1 MRAAP
6 AAAAPQGGG
15 TGLPIDPVRLL
26 RQYKYVLVLS
36 VVMGIGLGV
45 GAYMVLRR
53 TSPRFTSTMYYEV
66 LPNET
71 SIESGSRAL
80 ENSIEFERVAR
91 TELRQMTSETVLK
104 LGLRQSS
111 VAQTKW
117 VQQHLV
123 NGVLDE
129 TRAFNDLRGAVT
141 AAIETGTALLRLSA
155 SSSNAEDARQLA
167 NAVHTAYF
175 DDLRSR
181 LRDASTEDLE
191 ALNQS
196 LAQNV
201 TTQRQIRSLVEKLQ
215 TEKEIET
222 DDSRVG
228 TARETADAATRSLG
242 ELRNEIKAFEARQTR
257 LSDIASKGDL
267 AQVPADIAEGVRRTD
282 PKLIDQERTL
292 LLLETEKLS
301 LLDRGYGANHPEMRQ
316 IEARIGAA
324 RVQSEKVREEAMRAA
339 LSAEIEDLAGRLTG
353 MKGQEENLTATLK
366 VAQDRLVEIKNAQ
379 TQLEDLRDQQDSLK
393 ESEKT
398 IIDRIRQIEQLTVRS
413 TGGRLGR
420 IRVAQLPNLPTS
432 VTFPQLPML
441 AILGVVLCGGL
452 TGGLVVLRELLDQ
465 RVRGPS
471 DLSAMARL
479 RVIGQVPSVEEDPTK
494 PEAVETAF
502 RDAPTGAV
510 SEGFRQLRAV
520 VAKKMALGGHRT
532 LLVVSAMPGSGATS
546 TVCNLGM
553 GFAASDFR
561 VLMIDA
567 NFRRPT
573 LHRVFKLGEGP
584 GLGELLSR
592 KVAFEAAVQ
601 QTPHTNL
608 HLISAGLPA
617 SRGLPER
624 LATEA
629 MSQALRE
636 SAERYDLVLIDTA
649 PMQVAGDGLALANR
663 VDASLLVIRAMLEKR
678 GMVARFGGQLGET
691 RAELL
696 GVVING
702 VRFAAGGYLRKNI
715 RASFEYQ
722 QPTA

>member
-1 MRAAP
+1 M
-6 AAAAPQGGG
+6 
-15 TGLPIDPVRLL
+15 PIDPVRLL

-36 VVMGIGLGV
+36 VVMGIGLGL

-53 TSPRFTSTMYYEV
+53 TSPRYTSTMYYEV

-91 TELRQMTSETVLK
+91 TEVRQMTSETVLK
-104 LGLRQSS
+104 LALKQVP

-129 TRAFNDLRGAVT
+129 IKAFNDLRGAVT
-141 AAIETGTALLRLSA
+141 ASIEAGTALLRLSA
-155 SSSNAEDARQLA
+155 STGNAEDARQLA
-167 NAVHTAYF
+167 NAVHLAYRL
-175 DDLRSR
+175 DLDSR
-181 LRDASTEDLE
+181 LRETSSDDLKVLSQDLQENTE
-191 ALNQS
+191 
-196 LAQNV
+196 AQ
-201 TTQRQIRSLVEKLQ
+201 TGIRTQMQQLQ
-215 TEKEIET
+215 TEKQIES
-222 DDSRVG
+222 DDLRVG
-228 TARETADAATRSLG
+228 TARESADGVTRRLG
-242 ELRNEIKAFEARQTR
+242 ELNDTIKALEARRKR
-257 LSDIASKGDL
+257 LGDIASKGDL
-267 AQVPADIAEGVRRTD
+267 AEIPEDISEEVRRTD
-282 PKLIDQERTL
+282 PTLIDQERTL
-292 LLLETEKLS
+292 LLFETERLS
-301 LLDRGYGANHPEMRQ
+301 LLDRGYGANHPQMKQVESQ
-316 IEARIGAA
+316 IAAA
-324 RVQSEKVREEAMRAA
+324 RAQYARVREEAMRRG
-339 LSAEIEDLAGRLTG
+339 LSAEIEQLAGTLTG
-353 MKGQEENLTATLK
+353 MEGQKETLEATLK
-366 VAQDRLVEIKNAQ
+366 KEQERLVEIKNAA
-379 TQLEDLRDQQDSLK
+379 TQLENFRSQLDRLK
-393 ESEKT
+393 EAEDT
-398 IIDRIRQIEQLTVRS
+398 LVTRIRQIEQLSNRS
-413 TGGRLGR
+413 NSQRLGR

-432 VTFPQLPML
+432 LSFPQLSMMV
-441 AILGVVLCGGL
+441 ILGVVLCGGL

-471 DLSAMARL
+471 DLSSMPRL
-479 RVIGQVPSVEEDPTK
+479 RVVGQVPAVEEDPTK

-532 LLVVSAMPGSGATS
+532 LLVVGAMPGSGATS

-561 VLMIDA
+561 VLLVDA

-601 QTPHTNL
+601 QTPQTNL

-624 LATEA
+624 LATES

-649 PMQVAGDGLALANR
+649 PMQVAGDGLSLANR
-663 VDASLLVIRAMLEKR
+663 VDASLLVIRALLEKR
-678 GMVARFGGQLGET
+678 GMVSRFGGQLSET
-691 RAELL
+691 RGELL

-722 QPTA
+722 QTNA